1 MVSQFSYTFILTARW
16 RSDSSSGRDISLQ
29 RTSQTLWFLVS
40 HRWGHGGEWLPLVRP
55 RQSQSASQSEISE
68 NWPGGT
74 TWRGSGTP
82 QVSIN
87 LILTS
92 RWGRT
97 NYWSLEERTSSGPT
111 LPGWQLLSRVGP
123 WSSYTARSIINQSRT
138 PAPSPATPTPSMS
151 SRRRDLTT
159 QARTGSSLPRSLCR
173 DCTLAPEIRIM
184 LKMLNNKTIF
194 A

>member
-1 MVSQFSYTFILTARW
+1 MRPRRRMVASGTSPAVTVSQSVGDFWELARW
-16 RSDSSSGRDISLQ
+16 
-29 RTSQTLWFLVS
+29 
-40 HRWGHGGEWLPLVRP
+40 GEV
-55 RQSQSASQSEISE
+55 
-68 NWPGGT
+68 T
-74 TWRGSGTP
+74 GSGTP

-123 WSSYTARSIINQSRT
+123 WSSYTARSTISQSRT
-138 PAPSPATPTPSMS
+138 PASSRDTPTPSMS
-151 SRRRDLTT
+151 SRLRDLTT
-159 QARTGSSLPRSLCR
+159 PARTGSSLPRSLCR